1 MTTGAP
7 GEAIIWANYA
17 VVAAAVL
24 LVPCL
29 RATFDAIACII
40 VYSAVGRVIR
50 NRKKF
55 FKSTSTLP
63 PPHDEGLSELF
74 AEGMQELGMI
84 FVIMTVEAVFVQM
97 PSVRAHARN
106 YIAPFVDSWT
116 AILTTRFIL
125 RLTKRKQQ
133 EPDDSSSTHSGISW
147 PLSDEEAVWEPEPDS
162 SPMIAAWPARVV
174 DGLSPIEFGAA
185 SVWFHAEAP
194 SVRDGEGLHS
204 IAETQRVR
212 AVSVLTPEKPPK
224 STLCAEAGLATG
236 FPAQNVPV
244 DQAHGNVEFDRTF
257 LTADGKPP
265 KFCIPPPPLGGWY
278 LPTGI
283 DRHRLLDSV
292 DPNQIESWE
301 MLEQD
306 GPSSFATLA
315 GDSID
320 PPHEARL
327 IHSNLA
333 DLLNV
338 QCYSFNVCPA
348 VPPIATAGQN
358 PNVFLIT
365 GLSEFLNDAIQRQQV
380 VSAPGITFFI
390 YRSHPDPQ
398 FSGFMGTIFGLEFED
413 SVAGDSAALEA
424 IRSAV
429 MVNKRFTSAVF
440 SHCDPLPAG
449 VCSEDIL
456 ARLQNSI
463 AIRPIELRPTEP
475 HTAYQGHRIAYRV
488 YADLPTTDPS
498 AYRAI
503 RIAFRR
509 TRVIPT
515 MGLFGSVI
523 NDFTPC
529 RICRSIDHPAPLCP
543 YPNYPGW
550 RGPTAATITALDEA
564 AHECSYPTGNGSGDH
579 LP

>member
-1 MTTGAP
+1 
-7 GEAIIWANYA
+7 
-17 VVAAAVL
+17 
-24 LVPCL
+24 
-29 RATFDAIACII
+29 
-40 VYSAVGRVIR
+40 
-50 NRKKF
+50 
-55 FKSTSTLP
+55 
-63 PPHDEGLSELF
+63 
-74 AEGMQELGMI
+74 MI

-125 RLTKRKQQ
+125 RLAKRKPQ
-133 EPDDSSSTHSGISW
+133 EPDDSSSTHSRSSW
-147 PLSDEEAVWEPEPDS
+147 PLSDEETVWEPEPDS

-185 SVWFHAEAP
+185 WRHAEALAI
-194 SVRDGEGLHS
+194 S
-204 IAETQRVR
+204 A
-212 AVSVLTPEKPPK
+212 LTPEKPPK
-224 STLCAEAGLATG
+224 STLGAEAGLAAGCPLAST
-236 FPAQNVPV
+236 QNVPV
-244 DQAHGNVEFDRTF
+244 DQGHGNPEFDRTF
-257 LTADGKPP
+257 LTADGSPP
-265 KFCIPPPPLGGWY
+265 KLCIPLPPLGGWY

-283 DRHRLLDSV
+283 ERHTLLDPV
-292 DPNQIESWE
+292 DPEQIESWE

-315 GDSID
+315 GDSVD

-338 QCYSFNVCPA
+338 QRYSFKVCPA
-348 VPPIATAGQN
+348 MPRIATAGQN
-358 PNVFLIT
+358 PNVFFIT

-390 YRSHPDPQ
+390 YPPHPHPQ
-398 FSGFMGTIFGLEFED
+398 FSGFMGTIVGLEFED

-424 IRSAV
+424 ICSAV
-429 MVNKRFTSAVF
+429 MVNKRFTSAVL

-456 ARLQNSI
+456 TRLQNSI

-475 HTAYQGHRIAYRV
+475 HTADQGHRIAYRV
-488 YADLPTTDPS
+488 YADLPTTNPS

-509 TRVIPT
+509 TRVIQT
-515 MGLFGSVI
+515 MGLFGTVI
-523 NDFTPC
+523 NDFAPC

-543 YPNYPGW
+543 YPKYPGW
-550 RGPTAATITALDEA
+550 RGATAATIAALDEA
-564 AHECSYPTGNGSGDH
+564 AHEHRYTTGNGGGDH
-579 LP
+579 MPSAVYKEDER